1 VTAVTTLETLRQRK
15 AEIESLAQRHGA
27 HGVRIFGSVAR
38 GEDTEESDIDVLVE
52 MNEESSLLDLMRLQ
66 QALETML
73 NRRADILT
81 VGGINPYLKN
91 RILAEA
97 VPL

>member
-15 AEIESLAQRHGA
+15 AEIESLARHHGA
-27 HGVRIFGSVAR
+27 YGVRIFGSVAR
-38 GEDTEESDIDVLVE
+38 GDDTGESDIDVLVE
-52 MNEESSLLDLMRLQ
+52 MNEESSLLDLVRFQ

-73 NRRADILT
+73 NRRADVLT

-97 VPL
+97 VRL